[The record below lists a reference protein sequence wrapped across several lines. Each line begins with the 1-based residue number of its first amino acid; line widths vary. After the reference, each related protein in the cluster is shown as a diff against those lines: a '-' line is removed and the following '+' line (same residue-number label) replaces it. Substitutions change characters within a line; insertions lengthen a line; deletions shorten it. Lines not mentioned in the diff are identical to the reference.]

1 MGHVPTVT
9 AITTV
14 HLLEAAARAG
24 VDVQAL
30 AARLKLPTSPVFE
43 DRIPLRQLVA
53 AWEAVVRATRD
64 PAFPLRVAAYP
75 PSNARSLVSFVC
87 AAQPTIGASLDTLLH
102 YWLTVTDA
110 YQLGLERGREHFSL
124 VFDSAGLDD
133 RPGWWCHQEY
143 EVADSVAIGQ
153 RLSGGRLR
161 PESVTFR
168 HPAVAPLAEYQRALG
183 VTPVFGH
190 ERTALTFP
198 RAVLDEPIF
207 GPPLEMVRVIK
218 ERLDVL
224 LAEVEQGS
232 STAGRVRAALPG
244 LLRARAA
251 TAPHAA
257 RALGL
262 GRRTLERHLDAEGTS
277 FRELLDEARF
287 SMARSWLDGV
297 AIAEVAD
304 RLGYGDVRAFDRAF
318 RRWTGTTPTAWRVAH
333 ARSAGH
339 TTPTPAPARER
350 RSGT

>member
-14 HLLEAAARAG
+14 HLFEAAARVG

-30 AARLKLPTSPVFE
+30 AARLKLPAAPVFE

-53 AWEAVVRATRD
+53 AWEAVVEATRD

-75 PSNARSLVSFVC
+75 PSNARSLVGFLC
-87 AAQPTIGASLDTLLH
+87 AAQPTIGASLDTLLR
-102 YWLTVTDA
+102 YWPTVTDA
-110 YQLGLERGREHFSL
+110 YQMSLERQSDRFSL

-133 RPGWWCHQEY
+133 QPGWWCHQEY
-143 EVADSVAIGQ
+143 EMADSAAIAR
-153 RLSGGRLR
+153 RLVGSKLR
-161 PESVTFR
+161 PGPVTFR
-168 HPAVAPLAEYQRALG
+168 HRAVAPLAEYQRAFG
-183 VTPVFGH
+183 VTPIFDH

-198 RAVLDEPIF
+198 REVLDEPLF

-232 STAGRVRAALPG
+232 STSGRVRAALPA

-251 TAPHAA
+251 TAPCAA

-262 GRRTLERHLDAEGTS
+262 GRRTFERHLDAEGTS
-277 FRELLDEARF
+277 FRVLLDEARF
-287 SMARSWLDGV
+287 SMARSWLDAV

-318 RRWTGTTPTAWRVAH
+318 RRWTGTTPTAWRLAH
-333 ARSAGH
+333 ARNAGRPA
-339 TTPTPAPARER
+339 PTPAPARGR